1 MLQAEDYSALGAFRY
16 AMRKFLRFSKEAL
29 ADAKLTPEQ
38 YEALLSIKSCS
49 NGNGLNIRDLSEQ
62 LQVRHHSAVSLVN
75 KLAGKELI
83 VKKRATDDRREVLVE
98 LTSLGESTLASLAE
112 IHRREIRARSTEMIN
127 ALQRLQ
133 K

>member
-1 MLQAEDYSALGAFRY
+1 
-16 AMRKFLRFSKEAL
+16 MRKFLRFSKEAL

>member
-1 MLQAEDYSALGAFRY
+1 VLQAEDYSALGAFRY